1 MMEQKLCLEEYIRQ
15 LYKYTY
21 EGEHLK
27 LRTGDGKQYEVYTVP
42 ADLTNTSTSVPV
54 PADLDYTISGNNQDA
69 FIVTVELKDTGST
82 PVATEPA
89 TEEPTAPADTPAE

>member
-1 MMEQKLCLEEYIRQ
+1 MAEYYHGREKWGP
-15 LYKYTY
+15 YF
-21 EGEHLK
+21 EGWYLK
-27 LRTGDGKQYEVYTVP
+27 LQTGDGKQYEVYTVP

-82 PVATEPA
+82 SVATEPA
-89 TEEPTAPADTPAE
+89 TEEPTDPAVTPAE

>member
-1 MMEQKLCLEEYIRQ
+1 M
-15 LYKYTY
+15 
-21 EGEHLK
+21 
-27 LRTGDGKQYEVYTVP
+27 
-42 ADLTNTSTSVPV
+42 PV

-69 FIVTVELKDTGST
+69 FIVTVELKDTGSA